1 MVNIGVIGYG
11 YWGPNLVRNFNSA
24 EETRVIAVADLNK
37 DRLREVVKN
46 YPAIQTTSDF
56 QEVLLNKD
64 VDAVV
69 VATPVSTHFQLCMS
83 ALAVGKHV
91 LVEKPIANTLAESRQ
106 LVEEARQR
114 NLILMVD
121 HTFLFTGA
129 VQKIRELI
137 YSEELGDRL
146 YYYDSIRVNLGLF
159 QEDVN
164 VMWDLAVHDLSILS
178 YVTDY
183 KPVSISAT
191 GMTHIPGTQISVA
204 YLTLFYDNDFIAHIN
219 VNWMAPVKV
228 RQTLFGGA
236 SKMIV
241 YNDLEP
247 SEKVKIYDKGVQV
260 GVNPH
265 EAKVGYRIGDV
276 YIPYI
281 AHSEALA
288 GVVRHFAECIET
300 GNSPITDGRFG
311 ANIVGILEAADLSI
325 SKNGE
330 PVTLDWDQ
338 IS

>member
-1 MVNIGVIGYG
+1 MLIQITDYQEI
-11 YWGPNLVRNFNSA
+11 LV
-24 EETRVIAVADLNK
+24 
-37 DRLREVVKN
+37 
-46 YPAIQTTSDF
+46 
-56 QEVLLNKD
+56 NKD

-69 VATPVSTHFQLCMS
+69 VATPVSTHFQLCMN
-83 ALAVGKHV
+83 ALIAGKHV
-91 LVEKPIANTLAESRQ
+91 LVEKPLANTLAKSLQ

-137 YSEELGDRL
+137 YSGKLGDRL
-146 YYYDSIRVNLGLF
+146 YYYDSVRVNLGLF

-178 YVTDY
+178 FVVDY
-183 KPVSISAT
+183 KPMSVSAT
-191 GMTHIPGTQISVA
+191 GMRHIPRTQSNVA
-204 YLTLFYDNDFIAHIN
+204 FITLFYDNDFIAHIN

-228 RQTLFGGA
+228 RQTLFGGG

-247 SEKVKIYDKGVQV
+247 SEKVKVYDKGVQV
-260 GVNPH
+260 GINPY
-265 EAKVGYRIGDV
+265 EVKVGYRIGDV
-276 YIPYI
+276 YVPYI
-281 AHSEALA
+281 APSEALA

-300 GNSPITDGRFG
+300 GNLPITDGQFG

-325 SKNGE
+325 RKNGE
-330 PVTLDWDQ
+330 PVALDWDQ
-338 IS
+338 MT